1 MEISGFGASSCPD
14 LRRFHPLQPLT
25 FYFEGL
31 ELFLINS
38 NNSSHFSTSTACT
51 NLQKFKKSSKHFIQI
66 QRPSDKVY
74 FLIFSHVFQTSTLLL
89 LHALLLVFR
98 YDVVILPLK
107 YCNTFY
113 IIILLLFTYCF
124 IYISNGSTKFSS
136 HQ

>member
-38 NNSSHFSTSTACT
+38 NNSSHFSTSTAYT
-51 NLQKFKKSSKHFIQI
+51 NLQKFKKSSKHFIQT
-66 QRPSDKVY
+66 QRPSNKFY
-74 FLIFSHVFQTSTLLL
+74 FFIFSHVFQPFYCYMLY
-89 LHALLLVFR
+89 FR
-98 YDVVILPLK
+98 YDVVILPSK

-124 IYISNGSTKFSS
+124 IYISNGSTKFSRC
-136 HQ
+136 Q